1 MLKNHKSA
9 CSFQT
14 TAVCSNL
21 CNFFSQILLITALLF
36 KWTQWK
42 PHLSSNKL
50 KARSGLLGKEYKF
63 HHEAKWVQAFS
74 LKSLPLQGPVH
85 VNEFQQVKRPKED
98 GQFSEE
104 TYKSWKQRELRSP
117 FRKILEQMLFG
128 KVHRE
133 VMGFSQQ
140 HTSNH
145 RCLAGTEE
153 TSWVL
158 KWARLSFNG
167 LGRRKSF
174 SLPIK
179 STDFGYTS
187 SHIFNCNLK
196 SMFIQQN
203 EQSCSTCSWIWATI
217 WCTWLTEP
225 GTVTCSWG
233 LQQHPW
239 GNKRWNN
246 PSD

>member
-1 MLKNHKSA
+1 MQYFFPLKSCSLFCTHLKSVSSRLCRKVYEYLPFPVAYFPLHFFGAGGGIELFSLIFLTVEDFLSVRCNVSLAASQELAMLKNHKSA

-85 VNEFQQVKRPKED
+85 VNELQQVKRPKED

-104 TYKSWKQRELRSP
+104 MYKPWKQRELRSP

-158 KWARLSFNG
+158 K
-167 LGRRKSF
+167 
-174 SLPIK
+174 
-179 STDFGYTS
+179 
-187 SHIFNCNLK
+187 
-196 SMFIQQN
+196 
-203 EQSCSTCSWIWATI
+203 
-217 WCTWLTEP
+217 
-225 GTVTCSWG
+225 
-233 LQQHPW
+233 
-239 GNKRWNN
+239 
-246 PSD
+246 